1 MMIDYDEKHDM
12 LFVMVADETNSG
24 DNYNGDITKFTGF
37 TISGI
42 TKGTGLQPVVRG
54 RWIESHDYLRCPKCD
69 AMVKRDFVFFDI
81 GDWNFCPNCGAK
93 MDEGELAEL
102 TKNVFGEDY
111 KERER
116 KLTIADYKNKRRIE

>member
-12 LFVMVADETNSG
+12 LFIMVADETDSG
-24 DNYNGDITKFTGF
+24 DSHNSDITKFTGF

-42 TKGTGLQPVVRG
+42 TKGTGLQPVARG
-54 RWIESHDYLRCPKCD
+54 RWIESHDYLRCPKCG

-116 KLTIADYKNKRRIE
+116 KSTIAEYKNKKEN

>member
-1 MMIDYDEKHDM
+1 MAEYIDKQAFLDYM
-12 LFVMVADETNSG
+12 
-24 DNYNGDITKFTGF
+24 
-37 TISGI
+37 
-42 TKGTGLQPVVRG
+42 KGTNRYFTVKCDIEEFPAAEVVARG
-54 RWIESHDYLRCPKCD
+54 RWIESHDYLRCPKCG

-116 KLTIADYKNKRRIE
+116 KSTIAEYKNKKEN